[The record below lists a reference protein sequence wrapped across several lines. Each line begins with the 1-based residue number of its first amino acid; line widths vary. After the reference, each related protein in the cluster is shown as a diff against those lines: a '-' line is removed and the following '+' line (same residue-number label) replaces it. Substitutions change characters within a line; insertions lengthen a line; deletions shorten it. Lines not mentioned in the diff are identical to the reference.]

1 MSRLVEAQAMEDVE
15 STGSVPSPQATV
27 TKETPASG
35 SRMMRAHFV
44 SPKPRYTSLGT
55 LQSGVSKR
63 EPRVKTSEP
72 IQKKLAQLQRQV
84 SEVTTPLTQHLVGPN
99 VPPANFSAADIG
111 DGFASTVCRY
121 CSVSESDVSRG

>member
-1 MSRLVEAQAMEDVE
+1 MLRSVEARAMEDVE
-15 STGSVPSPQATV
+15 STGSVPSLESTV

-35 SRMMRAHFV
+35 SRMMRARSV
-44 SPKPRYTSLGT
+44 SLKPRYTSLGM

-84 SEVTTPLTQHLVGPN
+84 SEVTTPLMQQVQQT
-99 VPPANFSAADIG
+99 SE
-111 DGFASTVCRY
+111 TV
-121 CSVSESDVSRG
+121 SQA